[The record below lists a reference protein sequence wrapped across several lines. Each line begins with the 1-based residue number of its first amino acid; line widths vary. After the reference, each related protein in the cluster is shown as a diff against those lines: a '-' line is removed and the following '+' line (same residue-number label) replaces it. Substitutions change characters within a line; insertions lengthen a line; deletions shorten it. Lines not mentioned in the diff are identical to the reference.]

1 LRAVV
6 TTHEVSPVLGSED
19 VRALA
24 GWFVD
29 KLGFTCDP
37 EQGIFDGVDPDEG
50 AVYAIVVRGDARFH
64 LQIRRHALWAGVR
77 EEIEGDVYVYVDDAY
92 ALFDEYTSRD
102 VPMHRPISV
111 APYGMAD
118 FVVLTPE
125 GHRLC
130 FGSPV
135 GS

>member
-1 LRAVV
+1 MNK
-6 TTHEVSPVLGSED
+6 THEVSPVLGTRD

-24 GWFVD
+24 RYFVD
-29 KLGFTCDP
+29 MLGFTCDP
-37 EQGIFDGVDPDEG
+37 ENGIFYGVDPDEG

-64 LQIRRHALWAGVR
+64 LQIRRHELWAGER
-77 EEIEGDVYVYVDDAY
+77 EDIEGDVYVYVDDAY
-92 ALFDEYTSRD
+92 ELFDELVARD

-118 FVVLTPE
+118 FVALTPE
-125 GHRLC
+125 NHRLC

-135 GS
+135 ES

>member
-1 LRAVV
+1 MV
-6 TTHEVSPVLGSED
+6 TTFEVSPVLGTRD

-24 GWFVD
+24 AYFVD
-29 KLGFTCDP
+29 QLGFTCDP
-37 EQGIFDGVDPDEG
+37 EDGIFEGVDESEG

-64 LQIRRHALWAGVR
+64 LQIRRHDVWPPGGR
-77 EEIEGDVYVYVDDAY
+77 EDIEGDAYVFVDDAY
-92 ALFDEYTSRD
+92 ALFEEYERRG
-102 VPMHRPISV
+102 VPVHRPISV

-130 FGSPV
+130 FGAPV
-135 GS
+135 ES

>member
-1 LRAVV
+1 VV
-6 TTHEVSPVLGSED
+6 RTYEVSPVLGSAD

-24 GWFVD
+24 EYFVAQ
-29 KLGFTCDP
+29 LGFTCDP
-37 EQGIFDGVDPDEG
+37 EHGVFEGVDPDEG

-64 LQIRRHALWAGVR
+64 LQIRRNGLWPGER

-92 ALFDEYTSRD
+92 ALFDEYTARG
-102 VPMHRPISV
+102 VPVHRPISV

-135 GS
+135 ES